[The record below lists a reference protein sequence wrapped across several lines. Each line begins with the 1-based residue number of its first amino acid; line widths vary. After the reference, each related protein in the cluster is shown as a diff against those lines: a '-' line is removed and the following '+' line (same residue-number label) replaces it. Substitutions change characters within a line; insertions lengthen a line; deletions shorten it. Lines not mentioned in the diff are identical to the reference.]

1 MKKYSIF
8 LFVVLICFV
17 SACNK
22 KQLQKKPENLI
33 SMDKI
38 TAIIS
43 DILLIE
49 GMINTTPEDSNKVR
63 MLNIYYHDLF
73 KRYNITKEEFQNNI
87 DYYISNEDDAVKV
100 FNEIEIKLKGIE
112 KEYLGD
118 ESTEFL
124 KLSITTR

>member
-33 SMDKI
+33 STDKI
-38 TAIIS
+38 TDIIS

-49 GMINTTPEDSNKVR
+49 SMINTIPADSNK
-63 MLNIYYHDLF
+63 MQMINTYYSDLF
-73 KRYNITKEEFQNNI
+73 KRYNVTKEEFEESI
-87 DYYISNEDDAVKV
+87 DYYLSNEDDVAKIFDEVNV
-100 FNEIEIKLKGIE
+100 KLKDIE

-118 ESTEFL
+118 EE
-124 KLSITTR
+124 IPNP